1 MHGVQPPSDER
12 TAVAP
17 VSPEQ
22 RQIADSLPQLVWT
35 CLPEGTC
42 DFLSRRWVQYTG
54 IPEAEQ
60 LGLAWLRQVHP
71 EDRERTTAA
80 WTEAVASARAFDVE
94 LRIRRYDGVHRWFRS
109 VALPVRDQAGRIVK
123 WFGTSTDIDDEKRAA
138 EERERLLARAQRH
151 AAEVEAILSTH
162 AAGLVGLVIYGSDGE
177 IRSMNLAARRGFGV
191 PERDPTPHYREIMR
205 SLRTVDAQGHP
216 LEPEQVP
223 SRRALRGE
231 SVQGVLVEVCTPN
244 GRGWS
249 SVSAAPLRTADGT
262 IEGAILTFVDVTHL
276 RELQDEREQTIR
288 TLTHDA
294 RTRLN
299 VIQTHGELL
308 GRANVTEAIARRRAE
323 LIVSNAQRLSEMIDT
338 LVGGR

>member
-1 MHGVQPPSDER
+1 MGGVQPPLDER
-12 TAVAP
+12 RAGAEP
-17 VSPEQ
+17 MSLEQ
-22 RQIADSLPQLVWT
+22 RQIADCLPQLVWT

-54 IPEAEQ
+54 VPEAEQ
-60 LGLAWLRQVHP
+60 LGLGWLRQVHP
-71 EDRERTTAA
+71 EDRELTAAA
-80 WTEAVASARAFDVE
+80 WTEAVASARAFDVK

-109 VALPVRDQAGRIVK
+109 VAVPARDQAERIVK

-138 EERERLLARAQRH
+138 DERERLLARAQR
-151 AAEVEAILSTH
+151 EMETILSTY
-162 AAGLVGLVIYGSDGE
+162 AAGLVGLVIFGSDGE
-177 IRSMNLAARRGFGV
+177 IRSVNSAARRGLGL
-191 PERDPTPHYREIMR
+191 PEGEPTPDFREIMR
-205 SLRTVDAQGHP
+205 RLETADVQGDP
-216 LEPEQVP
+216 LAPEQVP

-231 SVQGVLVEVCTPN
+231 CVQGVLVEVCTPN
-244 GRGWS
+244 GRGWQ

-262 IEGAILTFVDVTHL
+262 IEGAILSCVDVTHL

-308 GRANVTEAIARRRAE
+308 GSANVTDDTVVRRRAE
-323 LIVSNAQRLSEMIDT
+323 LIVSNARRLSEMIDT